1 MAWFRSLWKRQSD
14 AGAVGTSPVTT
25 IDRVVVGHLRMRLG
39 AAMAL
44 CAAIDAVMAL
54 SA

>member
-1 MAWFRSLWKRQSD
+1 MGNHKVDTENAKAAMKSTARGYMS
-14 AGAVGTSPVTT
+14 
-25 IDRVVVGHLRMRLG
+25 DRVVVGHLRMRLG

-44 CAAIDAVMAL
+44 CAAIDAAMAL